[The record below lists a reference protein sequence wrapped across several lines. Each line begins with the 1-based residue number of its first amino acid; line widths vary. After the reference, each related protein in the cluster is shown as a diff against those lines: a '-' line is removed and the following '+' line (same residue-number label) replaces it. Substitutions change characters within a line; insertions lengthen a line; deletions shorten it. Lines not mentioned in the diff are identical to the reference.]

1 MPAKV
6 KGHLDHE
13 EIDTYSRTNA
23 DLAEKSVAKKKRNV
37 VEVTKENFKSVEEKP
52 VTLYSPNLY
61 RKGPRIFVVTPY
73 HKESMA
79 YLRRCHE
86 SVVSQQVEARVTHVM
101 VADGHARPEID
112 QWEVIHI
119 RLPKEHGDNGNTPRG
134 VGALVAQS
142 NEAEFIAFLDAD
154 NWYNP
159 DHLTSMLEMHRQTN
173 ADVLCSL
180 RHFYDPEGKLLS
192 LYEIDENEG
201 RHVDTSCLM
210 LHKPVFDLNTMW
222 TRMPKV
228 LSPWCDRIFFSGI
241 QHRRIIRAYT
251 NQRSVSFTTLYQN
264 HYVALGLPI
273 PENAK
278 TPPEQDMLTYLQSV
292 EGVRDTVQQLGFWP
306 LAV

>member
-1 MPAKV
+1 
-6 KGHLDHE
+6 
-13 EIDTYSRTNA
+13 
-23 DLAEKSVAKKKRNV
+23 
-37 VEVTKENFKSVEEKP
+37 
-52 VTLYSPNLY
+52 
-61 RKGPRIFVVTPY
+61 
-73 HKESMA
+73 
-79 YLRRCHE
+79 
-86 SVVSQQVEARVTHVM
+86 
-101 VADGHARPEID
+101 
-112 QWEVIHI
+112 
-119 RLPKEHGDNGNTPRG
+119 
-134 VGALVAQS
+134 
-142 NEAEFIAFLDAD
+142 
-154 NWYNP
+154 
-159 DHLTSMLEMHRQTN
+159 MLEMHRQTN